1 MILLDIF
8 KQLICSYHF
17 GNSDK
22 LEEEKIKKK
31 INNKNHTYTVWM
43 SVSVNFT
50 DTDIQN
56 ILDIFRCLKYQ

>member
-31 INNKNHTYTVWM
+31 INNKNHT
-43 SVSVNFT
+43 SFT

>member
-31 INNKNHTYTVWM
+31 FNNKNHT
-43 SVSVNFT
+43 SFT

-56 ILDIFRCLKYQ
+56 ILDISRCLKYQ

>member
-22 LEEEKIKKK
+22 LEEEKKKKK
-31 INNKNHTYTVWM
+31 INNKNHT
-43 SVSVNFT
+43 SFA